1 MVTAVLYLALLGA
14 VAVERLIEL
23 AVSARHVRSA
33 LARGAIEHG
42 RAHYPAMVAV
52 HALFLPACAAEV
64 LLLHRPFPGW
74 LGLAM
79 LVCVISAQALRW
91 WAVLTLGDR
100 WSTRILVFPGRPPVT
115 SGPYRYLRHPN
126 YLAVVIEMACLPLVH
141 GAVATALL
149 FSLLNA
155 ALLSVR
161 IRDEE
166 RALGGAYARTFA
178 RTRRLWP
185 RVV

>member
-1 MVTAVLYLALLGA
+1 MVTVVWYLVLLAA
-14 VAVERLIEL
+14 VACERIGEL
-23 AVSARHVRSA
+23 VLSARNVRRA
-33 LARGAIEHG
+33 LARGAVEHG
-42 RAHYPAMVAV
+42 SAHYPAMVVV

-64 LLLHRPFPGW
+64 LLLHRRFPGA
-74 LGLAM
+74 LGIVM
-79 LVCVISAQALRW
+79 LVCVLAAEGLRW

-100 WSTRILVFPGRPPVT
+100 WSTRILVFPTKAPVT

-141 GAVATALL
+141 GAFLTAIV
-149 FSLLNA
+149 FSLANV

-166 RALGGAYARTFA
+166 RALGDSYARAFA